1 MCRDFCMKHKY
12 SILVGL
18 TSVLCTTCQLPSDA
32 CLDISRNGSDFP
44 MKSCNT
50 KNRRSLEMLK
60 MLCIRK
66 GYMYIKLNT
75 YPSNSLKSFKEMG
88 KTVLRIHSKT
98 HGNIFT

>member
-1 MCRDFCMKHKY
+1 MYRDFCMKHKY
-12 SILVGL
+12 NILVGL
-18 TSVLCTTCQLPSDA
+18 TSVLCTNCQLPSDD

-50 KNRRSLEMLK
+50 KNRGSLEMLK

-88 KTVLRIHSKT
+88 NTVLRIHSKT

>member
-44 MKSCNT
+44 MKSCST
-50 KNRRSLEMLK
+50 KNRRSFEMLK
-60 MLCIRK
+60 ILCIRK
-66 GYMYIKLNT
+66 EYIKRHTN
-75 YPSNSLKSFKEMG
+75 SNNSLKSFKQMG
-88 KTVLRIHSKT
+88 KTLLHLLPNAWE
-98 HGNIFT
+98 HFCMN